1 MMNKIKLT
9 LKSLLPKKKV
19 VSLLSLEPMGVR
31 QVGEK
36 LPFNEMASKQ
46 LPTISHIVTKEN

>member
-1 MMNKIKLT
+1 MGKFKLA

-19 VSLLSLEPMGVR
+19 VSLPSLEPMGVR

-36 LPFNEMASKQ
+36 LPFNEMANKQ
-46 LPTISHIVTKEN
+46 LPSISHIVTKEF

>member
-1 MMNKIKLT
+1 MIKIKLT

-19 VSLLSLEPMGVR
+19 VSLPSLEPMGVR

-36 LPFNEMASKQ
+36 LPFNEMANKQ
-46 LPTISHIVTKEN
+46 LPSISHIVTKEF

>member
-1 MMNKIKLT
+1 MNKIKLT

-36 LPFNEMASKQ
+36 LPSNEMASKQ
-46 LPTISHIVTKEN
+46 LPSISHIVTKEF

>member
-1 MMNKIKLT
+1 MNKIKLT
-9 LKSLLPKKKV
+9 LKSLLFKKKV
-19 VSLLSLEPMGVR
+19 VSLPNLEPMGVR

-46 LPTISHIVTKEN
+46 LPTINHIVTKEN